1 LAKLKKAKLM
11 KRLFLL
17 LLLCLPSTLLAEDFS
32 DLYEK
37 LSPAVVTIHTSSTEG
52 LNQRETNGLGTGIVI
67 EADRIITAA
76 HVVHT
81 ATTIK
86 VKFKDGYTTDAEIV
100 TSIPASDVAL
110 LRLIDPPDNIT
121 IAETTDSN
129 TVRVGE
135 PVFVIGAPFGI
146 EQTLSVGN
154 LSGRINRGLMAGG
167 APVSLLQTDTAIN
180 QGNSGGPLFNKDGK
194 VIGIVSFILS
204 KSGGFNGIGFAVSIN
219 GATESLMQAS
229 DFWLGFDGILLGPE
243 FAAAINIPQP
253 TGMLVQHVV
262 TGSDADKAG
271 LRGGNIEVTMAGNTV
286 SLGGDVVLAI
296 AGIVCD
302 GPHSFDGIKEHVASL
317 PDDEGFDLLVLR
329 GGKIVTLTVGARI

>member
-1 LAKLKKAKLM
+1 M
-11 KRLFLL
+11 IRFTLL
-17 LLLCLPSTLLAEDFS
+17 LLLWLPTSLFAEDFS
-32 DLYEK
+32 ELYEK
-37 LSPAVVTIHTSSTEG
+37 LSPAVVTIHISSNDG
-52 LNQRETNGLGTGIVI
+52 SNQRQKSGLGTGIVI
-67 EADRIITAA
+67 EEDRIITAA

-81 ATTIK
+81 ADSIT
-86 VKFKDGYTTDAEIV
+86 VKFKDGYTTEAEIV

-110 LRLIDPPDNIT
+110 LKLLNPPENVT
-121 IAETTDSN
+121 IAETIDSDS
-129 TVRVGE
+129 VRIGE

-146 EQTLSVGN
+146 EHTLSVGN

-167 APVSLLQTDTAIN
+167 EPVNLLQTDTAIN
-180 QGNSGGPLFNKDGK
+180 QGNSGGPLFNRDGK

-219 GATESLMQAS
+219 GAKDSLLQAS

-243 FAAAINIPQP
+243 LAAAINIPQP

-271 LRGGNIEVTMAGNTV
+271 LRGGNIEVQLAGNTI
-286 SLGGDVVLAI
+286 SLGGDVVMAI

-302 GPHSFDGIKEHVASL
+302 GPHSFHEIKNHVASL
-317 PDDEGFDLLVLR
+317 PEDEGFIVSVLR
-329 GGKIVTLTVGARI
+329 GGKIVDLTVAARNSNI